1 MAQNKINHMHNT
13 EEVLVS
19 FAWEKIV
26 SAHVAATVKKWKPIG
41 IIFTF
46 ILLISCL
53 PNVLLTSTPM
63 CSTDN

>member
-53 PNVLLTSTPM
+53 PNVSKTIYHDDTG
-63 CSTDN
+63 